1 MRGWSLRVARQEG
14 AVARAAVRLRL
25 VSKETVW
32 AMAEK
37 EEIMRQRQKRNELY
51 EEVGRHALKVND
63 VIGDLFGIEQSN
75 WAERACAG
83 NMLLAV
89 QEGNRDKMVA
99 DVVTVPTA
107 MEKHATPSP
116 QTPQR
121 TRARS
126 GLLAFL
132 RSSRPP
138 TARSAPRST
147 FAGSASAPGSSGCAS
162 AW

>member
-1 MRGWSLRVARQEG
+1 
-14 AVARAAVRLRL
+14 
-25 VSKETVW
+25 
-32 AMAEK
+32 MAEK

-107 MEKHATPSP
+107 MKKHATPSP